1 MADLKIISVIIGT
14 FLIAFATSL
23 LLDILSFKENPI
35 KYILVVLLI
44 LVELYF
50 GVLIY
55 LSLTT
60 QKPTQK

>member
-1 MADLKIISVIIGT
+1 MDDLKLITVVIVT
-14 FLIAFATSL
+14 FLIAFATSF
-23 LLDILSFKENPI
+23 LLDVLLFNQNPV

-60 QKPTQK
+60 QKPK